1 MHRKLICCLLFILPC
16 ISSSYAEVYK
26 CTDKNGIVKFSD
38 RPCGK
43 NSKVLFS
50 TERGIKD
57 IEDSL
62 INFSVEVPVG
72 DLSKMNGIRA
82 YEIKKH
88 ALYMGSLIFP
98 DLRLISDK
106 TMAPLDGAVLN
117 YGSFATSDVY
127 TMEINYDFDLE
138 NTLKVRNILFQK
150 NSVRSDIKKMAGAK
164 RLCRIGVGCWWVHD

>member
-1 MHRKLICCLLFILPC
+1 MQKKLICCLVFILAC

-43 NSKVLFS
+43 NSKVLFN
-50 TERGIKD
+50 TKRGIKD

-62 INFSVEVPVG
+62 IHFSVEVPAG

-88 ALYMGSLIFP
+88 ARYMGSLIFP
-98 DLRLISDK
+98 DLRLVSDK
-106 TMAPLDGAVLN
+106 TRAPLDEAVLN

-127 TMEINYDFDLE
+127 TMEINYDFNLD
-138 NTLKVRNILFQK
+138 NTLKVRNILFKK
-150 NSVRSDIKKMAGAK
+150 NGVRSDIKKMAGAK
-164 RLCRIGVGCWWVHD
+164 RLRRIGEGYWWVHD